1 MYFSKNRLAYSQ
13 DSVKNSRQGTR
24 ATALTLRAQYQ
35 AAVAELGFQALS
47 GVDLTTLF
55 NDAVGLVARTLNVQ
69 YVSVL
74 ELLSDGKS
82 LRIRAAN
89 GWYNGFVEQATI
101 DVQANLEA
109 SEVLALNQAIFLEK
123 LITENR
129 SSISSRLQEYDIATG
144 ILAPL
149 PSPDR
154 PLGILE
160 AYSNHPRVFS
170 QDDIYFLQAI
180 ANVLSTALERQGS
193 NDLLL
198 AQSHVLELIATGATL
213 QSVLNSMCYLLEQL
227 SPGAYCSIL
236 LLDQENNQLR
246 SGAAPSLPT
255 AYAEA
260 FDQLVLGDVSSC
272 GAAAYRGESVYVE
285 DISTNPLWAPFRD
298 FALSYNIRSC
308 WSTPFFSQEGLVLG
322 TFAMSHSF
330 PCRPTSHHLTLIK
343 TATHLASIAT
353 QRKQA
358 EKALKQANE
367 ELETR
372 VEERTAQLRQTA
384 EYLIVEV
391 AERKMAEI
399 ALRQSEA
406 QLKDKAQHL
415 EQTNR
420 QLQQAQSQLIQSEKM
435 SSLGQLVAGVAHE
448 INNPVNFIQGN
459 VTHATQDT
467 QDLLE
472 LLELYQNHCPNP
484 TLEIEEKAEEIS
496 LEFLKEDL
504 PKLFSSMK
512 VGTNRICEIV
522 QSLRNFSHLD
532 EAEVKAVDIHEGINS
547 TLMILKNC
555 LKAQPK
561 HPTIQVVKEYGDL
574 PLVECY
580 AGQLNQVFMNI
591 LINAV
596 DALEQAMELEEEAT
610 NNQLC
615 NLALKTPTI
624 WIRTK
629 VVNSAW
635 LRVEIADN
643 GLGIPEEIQHRLFDP
658 FFTTKP
664 VGKGTGMGMS
674 ISYQIV
680 TEKHKGQLLCS
691 SEPGK
696 GAEFVVE
703 IPLRQETN

>member
-285 DISTNPLWAPFRD
+285 DISTNPLWAAFRD

>member
-372 VEERTAQLRQTA
+372 VEERTAQLSQTA

>member
-24 ATALTLRAQYQ
+24 ATGVTLRAQYQ

-198 AQSHVLELIATGATL
+198 AQSHVLELIATGAPL

-260 FDQLVLGDVSSC
+260 FDQLVLGDVGSC
-272 GAAAYRGESVYVE
+272 GTAAYRGESVYVE
-285 DISTNPLWAPFRD
+285 DISTNPLWAAFRD

-367 ELETR
+367 ELEMR
-372 VEERTAQLRQTA
+372 VEERTAQLSQTA

-415 EQTNR
+415 EQTNC

-532 EAEVKAVDIHEGINS
+532 EAEVKAVDIHEGIDS

>member
-1 MYFSKNRLAYSQ
+1 
-13 DSVKNSRQGTR
+13 
-24 ATALTLRAQYQ
+24 
-35 AAVAELGFQALS
+35 
-47 GVDLTTLF
+47 
-55 NDAVGLVARTLNVQ
+55 
-69 YVSVL
+69 
-74 ELLSDGKS
+74 
-82 LRIRAAN
+82 
-89 GWYNGFVEQATI
+89 
-101 DVQANLEA
+101 
-109 SEVLALNQAIFLEK
+109 
-123 LITENR
+123 
-129 SSISSRLQEYDIATG
+129 
-144 ILAPL
+144 
-149 PSPDR
+149 
-154 PLGILE
+154 
-160 AYSNHPRVFS
+160 
-170 QDDIYFLQAI
+170 
-180 ANVLSTALERQGS
+180 
-193 NDLLL
+193 
-198 AQSHVLELIATGATL
+198 
-213 QSVLNSMCYLLEQL
+213 
-227 SPGAYCSIL
+227 
-236 LLDQENNQLR
+236 
-246 SGAAPSLPT
+246 
-255 AYAEA
+255 
-260 FDQLVLGDVSSC
+260 
-272 GAAAYRGESVYVE
+272 
-285 DISTNPLWAPFRD
+285 
-298 FALSYNIRSC
+298 
-308 WSTPFFSQEGLVLG
+308 
-322 TFAMSHSF
+322 
-330 PCRPTSHHLTLIK
+330 
-343 TATHLASIAT
+343 
-353 QRKQA
+353 
-358 EKALKQANE
+358 
-367 ELETR
+367 
-372 VEERTAQLRQTA
+372 
-384 EYLIVEV
+384 
-391 AERKMAEI
+391 
-399 ALRQSEA
+399 
-406 QLKDKAQHL
+406 
-415 EQTNR
+415 
-420 QLQQAQSQLIQSEKM
+420 
-435 SSLGQLVAGVAHE
+435 
-448 INNPVNFIQGN
+448 
-459 VTHATQDT
+459 
-467 QDLLE
+467 
-472 LLELYQNHCPNP
+472 
-484 TLEIEEKAEEIS
+484 
-496 LEFLKEDL
+496 
-504 PKLFSSMK
+504 MK

>member
-55 NDAVGLVARTLNVQ
+55 NDAVSLVARTLNVE

-82 LRIRAAN
+82 LRIRAGN
-89 GWYNGFVEQATI
+89 GWYNFLVEQATI
-101 DVQANLEA
+101 DVQTNLEA
-109 SEVLALNQAIFLEK
+109 SEVLASNKAIFLEK
-123 LITENR
+123 LTTENR
-129 SSISSRLQEYDIATG
+129 YSISSRLQEYDIATG

-160 AYSNHPRVFS
+160 AYSNHPRVFN
-170 QDDIYFLQAI
+170 QDDIYFLQAV

-260 FDQLVLGDVSSC
+260 FDQLVIGDVSSC

-285 DISTNPLWAPFRD
+285 DISTNPLWAAFRD

-367 ELETR
+367 ELEMR
-372 VEERTAQLRQTA
+372 VEERTAQLRQIA
-384 EYLIVEV
+384 DYLIVEV

-555 LKAQPK
+555 LKARPK
-561 HPTIQVVKEYGDL
+561 YPTIQVVKEYGNL

-591 LINAV
+591 LVNAV

-615 NLALKTPTI
+615 SLALKTPTI

-703 IPLRQETN
+703 IPLRQEAN